1 MLFGIYILA
10 EGSIQLAL
18 SFRTESRQDKWMALI
33 QGIAGIGTGI
43 VTFAW
48 PGMTEIA
55 LLLIIAAWAIVRGI
69 LEIVGAIRLRKE
81 IRAEWVIILSGILS
95 LVFASV
101 LLSNPQAGAVAFGWE
116 IGLFGIVLGF
126 LLMVLG
132 VKVRRIIHS
141 RP

>member
-1 MLFGIYILA
+1 MERKAGRIWI
-10 EGSIQLAL
+10 
-18 SFRTESRQDKWMALI
+18 ALI

-81 IRAEWVIILSGILS
+81 IRAEWVMILSGIFS
-95 LVFASV
+95 LAFASV
-101 LLSNPQAGAVAFGWE
+101 LLSNPQAGAVAFGWV
-116 IGLFGIVLGF
+116 IGLFAIVLGF
-126 LLMVLG
+126 LLMVPG

-141 RP
+141 WP